1 VITVDR
7 AIAWFNAIVSKVKE
21 TPNFNRRKQLAAI
34 ILSLFQR
41 AYMNLLKKLKS
52 QYYMPYIPTAAD
64 YKAAEEV
71 AIYLA
76 TAVKDEEERAA
87 WISRL
92 YEDMEYYFQN
102 FEELGVD
109 PNRVLSFAV
118 FRAKLQEIDSRLGA
132 NLFPV
137 E

>member
-1 VITVDR
+1 
-7 AIAWFNAIVSKVKE
+7 
-21 TPNFNRRKQLAAI
+21 
-34 ILSLFQR
+34 
-41 AYMNLLKKLKS
+41 MNLLKKLKS

>member
-7 AIAWFNAIVSKVKE
+7 AIAWFNAVASKIKE
-21 TPNFNRRKQLAAI
+21 TPNFNRRKQLGAI

-41 AYMNLLKKLKS
+41 AYMNFLKKLKS
-52 QYYMPYIPTAAD
+52 KYYMPYIPTAAD

-76 TAVKDEEERAA
+76 TTIEDEEERAA

-92 YEDMEYYFQN
+92 YKDMEFYFQN
-102 FEELGVD
+102 FEELKVD
-109 PNRVLSFAV
+109 PDKVLSFAV
-118 FRAKLQEIDSRLGA
+118 FRAKLQEIDSKLES